1 MTAIVSRLIEICSNP
16 ENQLDSPN
24 PHSKEYFQKFFA
36 THFFVSRQLPVKARM
51 NGLRKPRKRKK
62 EKNKILRRNEMK
74 NMNLKK
80 AMFGLVSSFMVFGIF
95 MATQT
100 FAAVER
106 AMVLQGGATAS
117 TETSVLIH
125 NALPITVRFTVK
137 RDGSDNNFA
146 QRRVRFQ
153 LISPNGAT
161 ESVIRS
167 IGGANEVFT
176 LQLPAAGGGNNVRN
190 WRATMQ
196 NFESASAAEVNQP
209 VRGTAEFFTTGTQ
222 TATIPAP
229 AKFGL
234 VQSGSATK
242 TISMPFTGDLKI
254 QANWDTDE
262 LTIVNFRLKFELYK
276 GNTLLASDTG
286 YSRDSIILGISDSQR
301 MKISYRVKASD
312 FQIPGDW
319 KVKVYGS
326 TSGKVKNI
334 DLKMSIADG
343 LF

>member
-1 MTAIVSRLIEICSNP
+1 
-16 ENQLDSPN
+16 
-24 PHSKEYFQKFFA
+24 
-36 THFFVSRQLPVKARM
+36 
-51 NGLRKPRKRKK
+51 
-62 EKNKILRRNEMK
+62 MK

-80 AMFGLVSSFMVFGIF
+80 AIFGLVSSFMVFGIF

-106 AMVLQGGATAS
+106 AMVLQGGASAN

-153 LISPNGAT
+153 LVSPNGDVD
-161 ESVIRS
+161 SVIRS

-190 WRATMQ
+190 WKATML
-196 NFESASAAEVNQP
+196 NFETAGNAEINQP

-222 TATIPAP
+222 TATISAP
-229 AKFGL
+229 AKFGI
-234 VQSGSATK
+234 VQSDSVTK
-242 TISMPFTGDLKI
+242 TISMPFTGNLTI

-262 LTIVNFRLKFELYK
+262 ITLENYQLKFELYK
-276 GNTLLASDTG
+276 GSTRLASDTG

-301 MKISYRVKASD
+301 MKISYQVKASD

-326 TSGKVKNI
+326 TRGKVKNV
-334 DLKMSIADG
+334 DLKMKVADG
-343 LF
+343 LY

>member
-1 MTAIVSRLIEICSNP
+1 VPQKNR
-16 ENQLDSPN
+16 
-24 PHSKEYFQKFFA
+24 KFFA
-36 THFFVSRQLPVKARM
+36 ARFFVSRQLTVKARLD
-51 NGLRKPRKRKK
+51 GLQKPLKGKRRKT
-62 EKNKILRRNEMK
+62 KILGETKMK

-106 AMVLQGGATAS
+106 AMVLQGGASAS
-117 TETSVLIH
+117 AETSVLIH
-125 NALPITVRFTVK
+125 NALPITVRFTMK

-153 LISPNGAT
+153 LISPSGAT

-196 NFESASAAEVNQP
+196 NFESAGAPEVNQP
-209 VRGTAEFFTTGTQ
+209 VRGTAEFYTTGTQ
-222 TATIPAP
+222 TATISAP